1 MTNAKAIIN
10 LQSGTIELEGP
21 VEFVREYLDRY
32 SPSIKGQPTHKAK
45 VARVTVARV
54 KVAKEKIINDKPGK
68 ERKINKPLKIIARGT
83 RGRNS
88 CAKIINSEIEAG
100 FFNSPISMKA
110 VGDRLREIGVVCSTT
125 MIRGTLKRTIEE
137 GKLDVMGK
145 GRGTVYMSKAGAGLQ
160 PE

>member
-21 VEFVREYLDRY
+21 VEFVREYLERY
-32 SPSIKGQPTHKAK
+32 SPAIKGKPTRKAK
-45 VARVTVARV
+45 VARA
-54 KVAKEKIINDKPGK
+54 KVAKEKIIKEKPVKEKKVDKS
-68 ERKINKPLKIIARGT
+68 LKIITRGK

-88 CAKIINSEIEAG
+88 CARIINVEVEAG
-100 FFNSPISMKA
+100 FFDTPISMKA
-110 VGDRLREIGVVCSTT
+110 VSDRIKEIGVSCSTT
-125 MIRGTLKRTIEE
+125 MIRGALKRTIEE

-145 GRGTVYMSKAGAGLQ
+145 GRGTVYMRKAGAGLQ